1 MPNMNNS
8 ILKYSIFFIVVC
20 SLLSTACK
28 KKEQFAA
35 VIPEIEVA
43 NPAQRDVMH
52 YFEYPGYT
60 QSLNT
65 VDLVAR
71 VPGFLESVN
80 FTAGSIV
87 QKGSLLFVIEPQT
100 YKDKV
105 SAAEADLKTA
115 KAQLRFMKE
124 SLARVN
130 EASQT
135 NAVSQMDVIK
145 SETAVDKAEAD
156 VAVATSQL
164 DIAKKNLEYCYIR
177 APFTGRISKTLVDK
191 GNYVSGAGQVL
202 ASIYED
208 NKIYVNFSV
217 EDAKYID
224 ILKSQKEIKSKLNGD
239 QLQNGSQKVL
249 IRVDQEGDNYYTGV
263 LDYISPNVNVN
274 TGTFSLRAIVDN
286 KDMDMRSG
294 LYVKVRL
301 PYNEVKKAVMIPET
315 SIGTDQSGRYVYVV
329 DDSNKVEYRNVQVGV
344 LESDNMR
351 EIVEGLAPN
360 ERYVT
365 KALLKVRD
373 GMTIE
378 PQKAE

>member
-20 SLLSTACK
+20 SLLNTACK

>member
-1 MPNMNNS
+1 M
-8 ILKYSIFFIVVC
+8 
-20 SLLSTACK
+20 
-28 KKEQFAA
+28 
-35 VIPEIEVA
+35 
-43 NPAQRDVMH
+43 
-52 YFEYPGYT
+52 
-60 QSLNT
+60 NT